1 MNLILLSG
9 GSGKRLWPLS
19 NETRSKQ
26 FLKLLRN
33 DRNEPESMVQRVFRQ
48 IGEAGLDARIV
59 VATGESQVDA
69 LRGQLGE
76 AVDVVVEPE
85 RRDTFAAIALATAHL
100 ALRRGLGPDETVVVL
115 PVDPYAELSY
125 FTVLRDLERLV
136 RDGAANLA
144 LMGVRPT
151 YPSSK
156 YGYVVPT
163 TAAPGPPATPAAS
176 DAPASPDGPRRFF
189 VDFFQEKPTEEVAA
203 GLIRRGALWNGGV
216 FAFRLGYLLDIV
228 RRHVAFDTFEELLD
242 AYSSLPKR
250 SFDYEVVER
259 EPSIAGVEY
268 VGTWKDL
275 GTWNTLTEVMGR
287 TASGNVQ
294 IDACANTHVINELP
308 IPVIVLGTHDLVVAA
323 SPNGILVSDKLAT
336 VHMKPFVDKVD
347 PRPMYAERPWGTY
360 TVLEFTAYPGRSL
373 SLAQHLSIIAGARL
387 DYQSHAVRD
396 EILTFVDGE
405 GFLVLGGEVRP
416 VRGGD
421 HAFVAKGTRHALH
434 AVTDLHVIEVQVGE
448 TLDEGDTERFDW
460 NWPEP

>member
-19 NETRSKQ
+19 NENRSKQ
-26 FLKLLRN
+26 FLKLLRDDYN
-33 DRNEPESMVQRVFRQ
+33 KPESMVQRVFRQ

-59 VATGESQVDA
+59 VATGASQVDA
-69 LRGQLGE
+69 LRSQIG
-76 AVDVVVEPE
+76 AHVDVVVEPE
-85 RRDTFAAIALATAHL
+85 RRDTFAAIALASAHL
-100 ALRRGLGPDETVVVL
+100 ALRRGLGLEETVVVL
-115 PVDPYAELSY
+115 PVDPYAELGY
-125 FTVLRDLERLV
+125 FTVLRDLETLV

-163 TAAPGPPATPAAS
+163 AATPGLPAAS
-176 DAPASPDGPRRFF
+176 GDTPHAPDDARRFF
-189 VDFFQEKPTEEVAA
+189 VDSFHEKPTEEVAA

-228 RRHVAFDTFEELLD
+228 RRHVAFDTFEELLG
-242 AYSSLPKR
+242 AYSVLPKR

-287 TASGNVQ
+287 TANGNVQ
-294 IDACANTHVINELP
+294 LDAACANTHVINELP
-308 IPVIVLGTHDLVVAA
+308 IPVIVLGTRDLVVAA

-336 VHMKPFVDKVD
+336 VHMKPFVDRVD
-347 PRPMYAERPWGTY
+347 PRPMYEERPWGTY
-360 TVLEFTAYPGRSL
+360 TVLELTAYPGRAL
-373 SLAQHLSIIAGARL
+373 SLIQHLSVNAGARL

-405 GFLVLGGEVRP
+405 GLLVLGGEVRP

-421 HAFVAKGTRHALH
+421 HAFVPKGTRHALH

-448 TLDEGDTERFDW
+448 TLDECDTERFDW
-460 NWPEP
+460 TWPEP